1 MEKLAQVNIGEK
13 LFGNKDHFLAK
24 NDLTGIG
31 TLTSII
37 ISNLLVISGII
48 VLFLFVAGGIGMI
61 LSSGKD
67 NPEKAEKSKKMITS
81 AVIGFI
87 LIFTA
92 YWIVQ
97 FIGKITGIEILG
109 I

>member
-1 MEKLAQVNIGEK
+1 MKKLALVNIGEK
-13 LFGNKDHFLAK
+13 LLGKDHFLAGE
-24 NDLTGIG
+24 DLTGVG

-37 ISNLLVISGII
+37 ISNVLVISGII
-48 VLFLFVAGGIGMI
+48 VIFLFIAGGFGII
-61 LSSGKD
+61 LGSGKD
-67 NPEKAEKSKKMITS
+67 SPEKAEKSKKMITS

-97 FIGKITGIEILG
+97 FIGKITGIDILG